1 MISKIKANMFSFC
14 FIRANS
20 DPDITTTTTTTT
32 TTTAFLNYVKITMST
47 HLFSLF
53 LLLAF

>member
-20 DPDITTTTTTTT
+20 DPDITTTTTTT
-32 TTTAFLNYVKITMST
+32 AILNYVKITMST